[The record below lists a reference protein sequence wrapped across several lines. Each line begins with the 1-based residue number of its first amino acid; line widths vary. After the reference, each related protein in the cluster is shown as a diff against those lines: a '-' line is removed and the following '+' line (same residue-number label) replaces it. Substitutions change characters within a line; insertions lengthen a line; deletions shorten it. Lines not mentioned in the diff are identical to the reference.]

1 MVATDSQVY
10 SMQVSGGLTG
20 SMAADNTYTVML
32 AYFGGSLNVSAGH
45 FCLLADP
52 CHVSCWLACWGRLPQ
67 GAGRHCPVLA
77 SSGPSCCLGSHPG
90 SWPGA
95 HRVTQAP

>member
-1 MVATDSQVY
+1 MDSQVY

-45 FCLLADP
+45 SCLPGDP
-52 CHVSCWLACWGRLPQ
+52 CH
-67 GAGRHCPVLA
+67 AGWPVEA
-77 SSGPSCCLGSHPG
+77 APS
-90 SWPGA
+90 
-95 HRVTQAP
+95 R